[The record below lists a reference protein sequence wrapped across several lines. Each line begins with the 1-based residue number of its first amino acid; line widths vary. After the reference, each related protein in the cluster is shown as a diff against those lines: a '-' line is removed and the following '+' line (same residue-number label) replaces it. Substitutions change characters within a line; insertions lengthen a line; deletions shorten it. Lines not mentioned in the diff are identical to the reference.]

1 MEFFSLEQIKELAL
15 DYGYWAVFAGIAIEN
30 TGIPLPGE
38 TITGVGGF
46 LAGSGELNYWLVLLS
61 AICGAVVGDN
71 CGYWLGRIGGWSL
84 FIKMGRI
91 FRLKE
96 TDLAIAKAKFNE
108 NSGKAVFL
116 GRFVTL
122 LRIFAGPIAG
132 IAEMPYGKFL
142 FYNFTG
148 ATVWAFA
155 IVTLSYFVG
164 KILPLS
170 ELVGV
175 ITKFGF
181 VSLIVVIA
189 IIVGSVLLKSY
200 QNRGFSLK

>member
-15 DYGYWAVFAGIAIEN
+15 NYGYWAVFIGIALEN
-30 TGIPLPGE
+30 TGVPLPGE
-38 TITGVGGF
+38 TITVVGGF
-46 LAGSGELNYWLVLLS
+46 LAGSGELNYWLVLFS
-61 AICGAVVGDN
+61 SISGAIVGDN

-84 FIKMGRI
+84 FIKIGRI

-96 TDLAIAKAKFNE
+96 SDLAIAKAKFNE
-108 NSGKAVFL
+108 NSGKAIFF

-132 IAEMPYGKFL
+132 ITEMPYGKFL
-142 FYNFTG
+142 FFNLTG
-148 ATVWAFA
+148 AAVWASV

-170 ELVGV
+170 ELVS
-175 ITKFGF
+175 IISKFGF
-181 VSLIVVIA
+181 ASLLIVIA
-189 IIVGSVLLKSY
+189 IIAISVTIKSRK
-200 QNRGFSLK
+200 NKSFSQ

>member
-15 DYGYWAVFAGIAIEN
+15 NYGYWAVFIGIALEN
-30 TGIPLPGE
+30 TGVPLPGE
-38 TITGVGGF
+38 TITVVGGF
-46 LAGSGELNYWLVLLS
+46 LAGSGELNYWFVLLS
-61 AICGAVVGDN
+61 SISGAVVGDN

-84 FIKMGRI
+84 FIKIGRV

-96 TDLAIAKAKFNE
+96 TDLAIAKAKFSE
-108 NSGKAVFL
+108 NAGKAIFF

-132 IAEMPYGKFL
+132 ITEMPYGKFL
-142 FYNFTG
+142 FFNFTG
-148 ATVWAFA
+148 ATVWASV

-170 ELVGV
+170 ELVS
-175 ITKFGF
+175 IISKFGF
-181 VSLIVVIA
+181 VSLLVVIA
-189 IIVGSVLLKSY
+189 IIAISVTIKSRK
-200 QNRGFSLK
+200 NKSFSR